1 MDASLEKLRTARKAV
16 VKIVQARP
24 DGARYLPMVL
34 ELERQIAQATNIGD
48 ELARIMA
55 EVG

>member
-1 MDASLEKLRTARKAV
+1 MNVSIKPLQAARKVA

-24 DGARYLPMVL
+24 DGARYLPLVL
-34 ELERQIAQATNIGD
+34 ELERQIAQAANVDD

-55 EVG
+55 EVA